1 MVCLDTGFLVSL
13 IRGDTEATEKAS
25 ELDEKGVK
33 TTTTPITAFELF
45 LGAYRSE
52 QREANVSH
60 VLELVSSIQ
69 LLEYDVWA
77 AEKAA
82 DFASTLYGR
91 GETIGIRDSMIAGIT
106 VRHGETLLTRNIR
119 HFSRITE
126 LETETW

>member
-1 MVCLDTGFLVSL
+1 MVCLDTDFLVSL
-13 IRGDTEATEKAS
+13 IRGDPEAVGKAD
-25 ELDEKGVK
+25 ELDMRGVK
-33 TTTTPITAFELF
+33 TTITPITAFELF
-45 LGAYRSE
+45 MGAYRSE
-52 QREANVSH
+52 QREANLSQ
-60 VLELVSSIQ
+60 VLELVSGIP

-82 DFASTLYGR
+82 KLASTLDSR

-126 LETETW
+126 LEIETW